1 MTEPASPGGGKRAK
15 AGGARS
21 SEPVRIAR
29 APEDV
34 ARDAERERV
43 PTEPGVVPLP
53 SEAAI
58 APPDSP
64 AEAAPDPSIDPNE
77 LDLPHPPP
85 ERRHRLAGA
94 FSVAALAIAAFATG
108 LFLFNNLVMPR
119 FIHVNAEVRVPDLTN
134 LTVDQAEK
142 QVSALHLQLSRAG
155 ERFDPSVPTGFI
167 LSQDPAEGTP
177 VRGKRRVMVVVSLG
191 EEFSSVPAL
200 FGESMRGA
208 RLLIDRA
215 GLRAG
220 GTTRAPSDE
229 VGEGLVVA
237 SDPPAETVLP
247 RETPVSFLVSSGA
260 GREEYVMPELLG
272 REITGVKRQLEA
284 IGFRVVTPAGTSSVG
299 GIVFQDPAPGSRIT
313 RDVTISLQ
321 AMGRLIR

>member
-1 MTEPASPGGGKRAK
+1 MAEESGAPLAEPAAK
-15 AGGARS
+15 DHR
-21 SEPVRIAR
+21 RIAR
-29 APEDV
+29 APEDI
-34 ARDAERERV
+34 ARDAERERMPV
-43 PTEPGVVPLP
+43 QHGVVPLR
-53 SEAAI
+53 EREGTAG
-58 APPDSP
+58 APGA
-64 AEAAPDPSIDPNE
+64 AEAQPDPDRSIDPNE
-77 LDLPHPPP
+77 LDLPPPP
-85 ERRHRLAGA
+85 PPRRHRIAGA
-94 FSVAALAIAAFATG
+94 LSVAALAIAAFITG

-155 ERFDPSVPTGFI
+155 ERFDPAVPSGFI
-167 LSQDPAEGTP
+167 LSQDPAEDTP

-191 EEFSSVPAL
+191 EEFSSVPGL
-200 FGESMRGA
+200 FGESVRGA

-220 GTTRAPSDE
+220 GTTHAPSDE

-247 RETPVSFLVSSGA
+247 RATPVSFLVSSGA

-272 REITGVKRQLEA
+272 REISGVRRQMEA
-284 IGFRVVTPAGTSSVG
+284 IGFRVVTPAGAPNVG

-313 RDVTISLQ
+313 RDKVISLQ